1 MPLQHKGAYWM
12 RPGDRLS
19 PDQLKRIFD
28 ESALDFSAEICRQAT
43 LNDLAPEAIER
54 LREMW
59 VLK

>member
-1 MPLQHKGAYWM
+1 M